1 MTNFASIKNSLIA
14 IAGALTMSL
23 LTVGAAVGPAQAAS
37 VSVTN
42 NG

>member
-1 MTNFASIKNSLIA
+1 MTNFASIKNSLMA
-14 IAGALTMSL
+14 IAGAVTMSL

-37 VSVTN
+37 INVSV